1 MRTITVIALCVG
13 IAASAAAV
21 GDETGQRVSLTLTP
35 KGAHEKTGYFMPLG
49 VELVAAKPTQIT
61 KAPDDLKSPRYGVIK
76 LGELV
81 ELGRS
86 GEVMPRDPKATI
98 DAAAPEF
105 AVILDEPEGQPT
117 RLLIDTNRDG
127 DLTNDE
133 APEWAARPEPTP
145 DGKQINTYVGK
156 APINLG
162 QGDTPRTAYLGLFK
176 FDKGDSRRAH
186 LANHLVI
193 YRDYLASGSMKL
205 GDRTVEV
212 QLSDDRIRGDFRGL
226 TPPAK
231 PADPQNGA
239 PADAAAA
246 TPDEFRSGV
255 MVLIDVNGN
264 GRIDFK
270 GEAYDVREPFNIGG
284 TTYELNEVAADG
296 SGFTLVKSSQKRDE
310 IKPPP
315 DHVEGK
321 KITAFEA
328 TLTDGKK
335 VKFPEDYK
343 GKLVLLDF
351 WATWC
356 GPCMMEVPNV
366 VAAYEKFHGKGFEVL
381 GVSLDGKEAADKLKQ
396 VTTERKMVWP
406 QIFEG
411 KGWES
416 SLVDL
421 YAVTGIPACWLVD
434 GDTGMIVAEESR
446 LRGSQLSETVEAE
459 LKKKG
464 RLP

>member
-1 MRTITVIALCVG
+1 MRITSTTALCAG
-13 IAASAAAV
+13 IAASAAAL
-21 GDETGQRVSLTLTP
+21 GDEPGQRVSLTLTP

-49 VELVAAKPTQIT
+49 VELVADKPGLIK
-61 KAPDDLKSPRYGVIK
+61 KAPEDLKSPRYGVIR
-76 LGELV
+76 LGDLV
-81 ELGRS
+81 ELGRA
-86 GEVMPRDPKATI
+86 GAVMPRDPKAVV
-98 DAAAPEF
+98 DAAALEF
-105 AVILDEPEGQPT
+105 AVILDEPEGQPA
-117 RLLIDTNRDG
+117 RLLVDSNRDG

-133 APEWAARPEPTP
+133 AAEWTARPEQSP
-145 DGKQINTYVGK
+145 DGKAINTYIGK
-156 APINLG
+156 APINFG
-162 QGDTPRTAYLGLFK
+162 QGDAPRTAYLGVFK
-176 FDKGDSRRAH
+176 FDKNDARRAH

-193 YRDYLASGSMKL
+193 YRDYLASGTVKL
-205 GDRTVEV
+205 GDRTMDIM
-212 QLSDDRIRGDFRGL
+212 LSDDRIGGHFRGL
-226 TPPAK
+226 TPPKAGDGDK
-231 PADPQNGA
+231 PVQAGAAEADEQ
-239 PADAAAA
+239 
-246 TPDEFRSGV
+246 FRSGV
-255 MVLIDVNGN
+255 MVLIDANGN
-264 GRIDFK
+264 GRRAFK
-270 GEAYDVREPFNIGG
+270 GKAYAVREPFNIGG
-284 TTYELNEVAADG
+284 TTYELSEVAADG
-296 SGFTLVKSSQKRDE
+296 SGFTLSKSSHKRDE

-335 VKFPEDYK
+335 VKFPDDYK

-351 WATWC
+351 CATWC

-381 GVSLDGKEAADKLKQ
+381 GVSLDGKEAEAKLKE
-396 VTTERKMVWP
+396 VTTSRKMVWP

-446 LRGSQLSETVEAE
+446 LRGPQLSDTVETG
-459 LKKKG
+459 LRKKG

>member
-1 MRTITVIALCVG
+1 MRITSTIALCAG
-13 IAASAAAV
+13 IAASAAAL
-21 GDETGQRVSLTLTP
+21 GDEPGQRVSLTLTP

-49 VELVAAKPTQIT
+49 VELVAEKPALIK
-61 KAPDDLKSPRYGVIK
+61 KAPEDLKSPRYGVIR
-76 LGELV
+76 LGDLV

-86 GEVMPRDPKATI
+86 GEVMPRDPKAVV
-98 DAAAPEF
+98 DAAAPAF
-105 AVILDEPEGQPT
+105 AVILDEPEGQPS

-133 APEWAARPEPTP
+133 AAEWTARAEQSP
-145 DGKQINTYVGK
+145 DGKSINTYIGK

-162 QGDTPRTAYLGLFK
+162 QGDSPRTAYLGAFK
-176 FDKGDSRRAH
+176 FDKNDARRAH

-205 GDRTVEV
+205 GERTVDV
-212 QLSDDRIRGDFRGL
+212 MLSDDRIGGDFRGL
-226 TPPAK
+226 TPPET
-231 PADPQNGA
+231 ADGENAGQSG
-239 PADAAAA
+239 AAAA
-246 TPDEFRSGV
+246 GDEFRSGV

-270 GEAYDVREPFNIGG
+270 GEAYDIREPFNIGG
-284 TTYELNEVAADG
+284 TTYELSEIAADG
-296 SGFTLVKSSQKRDE
+296 SGFTLIKSSQTRDE

-315 DHVEGK
+315 DHGEGK

-335 VKFPEDYK
+335 VKFPDDYK

-381 GVSLDGKEAADKLKQ
+381 GVSLDGKEAEQRLKE
-396 VTTERKMVWP
+396 VTTGRKMVWP

-434 GDTGMIVAEESR
+434 GDTGLIVAEESR
-446 LRGSQLSETVEAE
+446 LRGPQLSDTVETE